1 MINLT
6 KEIIILLEGPHLTL
20 AVSQALKK
28 VETTFK
34 TSNKNL
40 RTAIKKIQAE
50 LKLHAAGNS
59 AKVVSEWYYYLIFKY
74 GDNHHTQKYRRT
86 HYLSTLTNTDA
97 TQIRIVLRFL
107 FVKLHK
113 DRAALLTYEFTRPLG
128 SITALPE
135 EQKTYYCETIYPFLA
150 LETKSFHLAGS
161 GKRPYT
167 MEQRLWQTAIKV
179 ILMSSFFSPEDV
191 NLDDIK
197 ALHTAQFP
205 SKRNGLIPMPI
216 VKILEAVC
224 LSFKDRVSKELQQ
237 WAAEG
242 IATTSNDSNS
252 YNNEE
257 DSLLRNLNQIEH
269 PLKFIKSVLSNRKF
283 GAISFSCQSI
293 RHYHL
298 DTHIFRNSKQIEK
311 AFLVWMRAEQSF
323 FDYQCFEKPR
333 HAQLAIGKIN
343 IYLFVYLP
351 LWLQQNQKSK
361 FKYPYSPE
369 TFTGSVHFDC
379 TAPLTEDR
387 PLSVCELFRELG
399 YVENNGGQTNI
410 RTFFDYL
417 IKFGSDIEG
426 CHGVRQPVHKVP
438 VSKNY
443 ANVKKNVF
451 TGKQLQL
458 FIAYHYALDSA
469 ADYYFTN
476 SSSVKAIFDKAIKK
490 KTHVDTQNLGYVP
503 IIYHDG
509 KITYITRIHPNTFS
523 FVLHNY
529 DHYYNPGC
537 VRFSLFLLECGVR
550 GQTLQWL
557 GADSYDRTSHR
568 LSRDSLQLTTLWL
581 NTDKVHKIPIIIVTS
596 MSNLWLLDDQR
607 EWRRFMIDHV
617 GVKGFN
623 REVFYDHDPKSHWGK
638 ILPLF
643 ASNPVTGTPFSDRQY
658 TRHWNYHCLNFQVWC
673 KDNTP
678 DNVPIVGLLPKK
690 NTTQGSY
697 FEWEDWLNKID
708 PNDVLTLPGNPSN
721 KVYCGEYCPIA
732 LRAYSTPHGA
742 RASFITD
749 VSINLPPEAVVL
761 LTGQSVSSIT
771 KYNKGHHL
779 LHDRLKGAFNN
790 RDADWYLTYQF
801 DAGFSMSDAR
811 DRIEDSQ
818 KQGRLPKTIEDLGL
832 KSFPTSPSPR
842 EMTGLKLIATDRSMS
857 LGATYTHICPFN
869 FICPDQ
875 IIKKFKGVKK
885 CSQCP
890 FAVFSTHNIAAI
902 EAQRQRLAEEYKN
915 TWDVIERYSCNRD
928 VPIAERSRLQAELES
943 AASEVISWML
953 VEEMLWGHIEMKQD
967 ENTKPGKDFFATN
980 SNAVRDQISRFE
992 FRRDSAEGFLTRL
1005 DSACVYPDSLSQHFA
1020 YKIDRGTRLLM
1031 IRDGNIME
1039 TAMMSS
1045 NFPSAVRLAGLIRS
1059 HLQTYDLDLDSFVEL
1074 INLPEKDWEHKLLS
1088 HHHNPPPKL

>member
-6 KEIIILLEGPHLTL
+6 QNIIILLEAKHLL
-20 AVSQALKK
+20 PAVACALKNI
-28 VETTFK
+28 ENTFRS
-34 TSNKNL
+34 SNKNL

-50 LKLHAAGNS
+50 LKLHPHEDTV
-59 AKVVSEWYYYLIFKY
+59 KLMIQWYNYLTY
-74 GDNHHTQKYRRT
+74 NHSDTHHTQKNRRKI
-86 HYLSTLTNTDA
+86 YLSTLTNTDA
-97 TQIRIVLRFL
+97 RKIKAILRLL
-107 FVKLHK
+107 FVQLHK
-113 DRAALLTYEFTRPLG
+113 DKAALLTYKFTRPQG

-135 EQKTYYCETIYPFLA
+135 DQKTFYCETIHPFLD
-150 LETKSFHLAGS
+150 LETVSPPVKGS

-167 MEQRLWQTAIKV
+167 MEQRLWQTAIKS
-179 ILMSSFFSPEDV
+179 ILMTSFFSPEDV

-197 ALHTAQFP
+197 ELHLAQLP
-205 SKRNGLIPMPI
+205 SKRNGLLPMPI
-216 VKILEAVC
+216 VKILETIC
-224 LSFKDRVSKELQQ
+224 SSFQDRIDKELQR
-237 WAAEG
+237 WIAESKDTK
-242 IATTSNDSNS
+242 ISASIFL
-252 YNNEE
+252 NNEE
-257 DSLLRNLNQIEH
+257 DSLLRYFDQIEH
-269 PLKFIKSVLSNRKF
+269 PVKFIKSVVSNRKF
-283 GAISFSCQSI
+283 GAMSFSCQSI
-293 RHYHL
+293 HHYRL
-298 DTHIFRNSKQIEK
+298 DIHIFGNSQQFEEAYRI
-311 AFLVWMRAEQSF
+311 WTCAEQSF
-323 FDYQCFEKPR
+323 FDYQTFEKPR
-333 HAQLAIGKIN
+333 HAQLAIAKIN
-343 IYLFVYLP
+343 IYLFLYLP
-351 LWLQQNQKSK
+351 LWFRQKKDSK

-369 TFTGSVHFDC
+369 KFTSSVHFNC
-379 TAPLTEDR
+379 TAPQSENR
-387 PLSVCELFRELG
+387 PLSLCELFRELG

-438 VSKNY
+438 ASKNH

-469 ADYYFTN
+469 SDYYFTN
-476 SSSVKAIFDKAIKK
+476 SSSIKAFFDKAIKE

-818 KQGRLPKTIEDLGL
+818 KQGILPKTIEDLGL

-869 FICPDQ
+869 FICPDE

>member
-6 KEIIILLEGPHLTL
+6 KEIIILLEGQQLVS
-20 AVSQALKK
+20 AVTQALKK
-28 VETTFK
+28 IKITFK
-34 TSNKNL
+34 ASNKNL

-50 LKLHAAGNS
+50 LELHITEDPEEL
-59 AKVVSEWYYYLIFKY
+59 VSEWYCYLTCKH
-74 GDNHHTQKYRRT
+74 GDHYHSQKYRREN
-86 HYLSTLTNTDA
+86 YLSTLTNTDA
-97 TQIRIVLRFL
+97 THIKIVLRFL

-113 DRAALLTYEFTRPLG
+113 DKAALLTYEFTRPKG
-128 SITALPE
+128 SITGLPD
-135 EQKTYYCETIYPFLA
+135 EQQTYYCETIHPFLK
-150 LETKSFHLAGS
+150 LETRSLHLTGS

-167 MEQRLWQTAIKV
+167 MEQRLWQTAIKA
-179 ILMSSFFSPEDV
+179 ILMTSFISPEDV

-197 ALHTAQFP
+197 VLHTAQFP
-205 SKRNGLIPMPI
+205 SKRNGLTPMPI
-216 VKILEAVC
+216 VKIFEAVRDA
-224 LSFKDRVSKELQQ
+224 FKDRVSKELRQ
-237 WAAEG
+237 WVADG
-242 IATTSNDSNS
+242 IATKNTDSNL

-269 PLKFIKSVLSNRKF
+269 PIKFIKSVISNKKF

-293 RHYHL
+293 HRYHL
-298 DTHIFRNSKQIEK
+298 DIHIFRQSQKTKQ
-311 AFLVWMRAEQSF
+311 AFRVWMSAEQSF
-323 FDYQCFEKPR
+323 FDYQRLEKPR

-351 LWLQQNQKSK
+351 LWLQQNPNSK
-361 FKYPYSPE
+361 FKYPESPE
-369 TFTGSVHFDC
+369 TFTSSVHFNC

-387 PLSVCELFRELG
+387 PLSLCELFRELG

-417 IKFGSDIEG
+417 LKFGSDIEG

-438 VSKNY
+438 GSKNY
-443 ANVKKNVF
+443 AHVKKNVF
-451 TGKQLQL
+451 TGEKFQL

-469 ADYYFTN
+469 SEYYFTN
-476 SSSVKAIFDKAIKK
+476 SSSLKAIFDKAIKE
-490 KTHVDTQNLGYVP
+490 KTHVDTQKLGYVP

-509 KITYITRIHPNTFS
+509 KITYITRIHPNSFS
-523 FVLHNY
+523 FVGHNY
-529 DHYYNPGC
+529 DYYYNPGC

-607 EWRRFMIDHV
+607 KWRRFMVDHV
-617 GVKGFN
+617 GIKGFN
-623 REVFYDHDPKSHWGK
+623 REIFYDHDPKSHWGK

-643 ASNPVTGTPFSDRQY
+643 ASNPVTGAPFSDKQY
-658 TRHWNYHCLNFQVWC
+658 TRHWNYHCLNFQVWY
-673 KDNTP
+673 KDNTS
-678 DNVPIVGLLPKK
+678 DNVPIVGFLPKK

-708 PNDVLTLPGNPSN
+708 SNDVLTLPGSPTNN
-721 KVYCGEYCPIA
+721 VYCGEYCPIS

-749 VSINLPPEAVVL
+749 MSINLPPEAVVL
-761 LTGQSVSSIT
+761 LTGQSVSSII

-801 DAGFSMSDAR
+801 DAGFSMSNAR

-818 KQGRLPKTIEDLGL
+818 RQGILPKTIEDLGL
-832 KSFPTSPSPR
+832 KSFQTSPSPR
-842 EMTGLKLIATDRSMS
+842 EMTGLKLIATNRSLS
-857 LGATYTHICPFN
+857 LGANYTHICPFN
-869 FICPDQ
+869 FICPDEV
-875 IIKKFKGVKK
+875 IKKFKGVKK
-885 CSQCP
+885 CSQCQ

-902 EAQRQRLAEEYKN
+902 EAQRQRLAEEYQS
-915 TWDVIERYSCNRD
+915 TWDIIDKYCCNRD
-928 VPIAERSRLQAELES
+928 VSTAERSRLQAELES

-953 VEEMLWGHIEMKQD
+953 VEEMLWAHIEMKQD
-967 ENTKPGKDFFATN
+967 NDTQRRKDFVTTN
-980 SNAVRDQISRFE
+980 SSIITEHVSRLE
-992 FRRDSAEGFLTRL
+992 FQRDSAEGFLSRL
-1005 DSACVYPDSLSQHFA
+1005 DSACAYPDSLSQHFS

-1031 IRDGNIME
+1031 IRDGNIMDA
-1039 TAMMSS
+1039 AMMSS
-1045 NFPSAVRLAGLIRS
+1045 SFPSAVKLAGLIRS
-1059 HLQTYDLDLDSFVEL
+1059 HLQIHDLDLDSFIEL
-1074 INLPEKDWEHKLLS
+1074 INLPDKDWEHKLLS
-1088 HHHNPPPKL
+1088 HHQNPPPTL

>member
-6 KEIIILLEGPHLTL
+6 KKIITLLEDKDLLPVVVG
-20 AVSQALKK
+20 ALKNI
-28 VETTFK
+28 ENSFK
-34 TSNKNL
+34 NSNRNV

-50 LKLHAAGNS
+50 LKLHPAEETIKLVG
-59 AKVVSEWYYYLIFKY
+59 EWYNYLTY
-74 GDNHHTQKYRRT
+74 NHGDAHRTQKNRRKM
-86 HYLSTLTNTDA
+86 YLSTLTNTDA
-97 TQIRIVLRFL
+97 AQIKAILRL
-107 FVKLHK
+107 FFIHLHK
-113 DRAALLTYEFTRPLG
+113 DKAALLTYQFTRPQG

-135 EQKTYYCETIYPFLA
+135 EQKTFYCETIHPFLD
-150 LETKSFHLAGS
+150 LETASTPVTGS

-167 MEQRLWQTAIKV
+167 MEQRLWQTAIKS
-179 ILMSSFFSPEDV
+179 ILMTSFFSPEDV

-197 ALHTAQFP
+197 ELHAAQLP
-205 SKRNGLIPMPI
+205 SKRNGLLPMPI
-216 VKILEAVC
+216 VKILEAIC
-224 LSFKDRVSKELQQ
+224 SSFRYRIHKELRQ
-237 WAAEG
+237 WIAEREDTKKSAS
-242 IATTSNDSNS
+242 ILF
-252 YNNEE
+252 NNEE
-257 DSLLRNLNQIEH
+257 DSLLRYLNQIEH
-269 PLKFIKSVLSNRKF
+269 PVKFIKSIVSNRKF

-293 RHYHL
+293 HHYRL
-298 DTHIFRNSKQIEK
+298 DIHIFRHSQQFEE
-311 AFLVWMRAEQSF
+311 AFRVWINAEQSY
-323 FDYQCFEKPR
+323 FDYQSFEKLR
-333 HAQLAIGKIN
+333 HAQLAIAKIN
-343 IYLFVYLP
+343 IYLFIYLP
-351 LWLQQNQKSK
+351 LWLRRRQNTK
-361 FKYPYSPE
+361 FKYPSTPE
-369 TFTGSVHFDC
+369 KFTSSVHFDC

-399 YVENNGGQTNI
+399 YAENNGGQTNI

-417 IKFGSDIEG
+417 IKFGDDLEG
-426 CHGVRQPVHKVP
+426 CNVVRQPVHKVP
-438 VSKNY
+438 SSKNSP
-443 ANVKKNVF
+443 NVTKNVF
-451 TGKQLQL
+451 TGEKLKL
-458 FIAYHYALDSA
+458 YIAYHQALDSA
-469 ADYYFTN
+469 SIYYFQR
-476 SSSVKAIFDKAIKK
+476 SSSLKAIFDKAIKNK
-490 KTHVDTQNLGYVP
+490 SHVDTQDLGYVP
-503 IIYHDG
+503 IIYYDG
-509 KITYITRIHPNTFS
+509 RVTYIKRIHPHSFS
-523 FVLHNY
+523 FVAHDH

-607 EWRRFMIDHV
+607 EWRQLMVDQV
-617 GVKGFN
+617 GINGFK
-623 REVFYDHDPKSHWGK
+623 RKVFYDHDPKSHWGK

-643 ASNPVTGTPFSDRQY
+643 ASNPVTGAPFSDRQY

-673 KDNTP
+673 KDNTS
-678 DNVPIVGLLPKK
+678 DNVPIVGFLPRK
-690 NTTQGSY
+690 NTTQGAY
-697 FEWEDWLNKID
+697 FEWEDWLNIID
-708 PNDVLTLPGNPSN
+708 SNDVLTLPGSSTN
-721 KVYCGEYCPIA
+721 KVYCGEYCPVS

-749 VSINLPPEAVVL
+749 ISINLPPEAVAL
-761 LTGQSVSSIT
+761 LTGQSISSIIR
-771 KYNKGHHL
+771 YNKGHHL

-801 DAGFSMSDAR
+801 DAGFSMSNAR

-818 KQGRLPKTIEDLGL
+818 KQGILPKTIEDLGL

-869 FICPDQ
+869 FICPDE

-953 VEEMLWGHIEMKQD
+953 VEEMLWAHIEMKQD
-967 ENTKPGKDFFATN
+967 ENTKPGKDLVATN
-980 SNAVRDQISRFE
+980 SSAVRDQVSRFE
-992 FRRDSAEGFLTRL
+992 FRRDSAEGFLSRL
-1005 DSACVYPDSLSQHFA
+1005 DSACAYPDSLSQHFA

-1031 IRDGNIME
+1031 IRDGNIMDA
-1039 TAMMSS
+1039 AMMSS
-1045 NFPSAVRLAGLIRS
+1045 SFPSAVRLAGLIRS
-1059 HLQTYDLDLDSFVEL
+1059 HLQIYDLDLDSFVEL

-1088 HHHNPPPKL
+1088 HHHNPPPTL